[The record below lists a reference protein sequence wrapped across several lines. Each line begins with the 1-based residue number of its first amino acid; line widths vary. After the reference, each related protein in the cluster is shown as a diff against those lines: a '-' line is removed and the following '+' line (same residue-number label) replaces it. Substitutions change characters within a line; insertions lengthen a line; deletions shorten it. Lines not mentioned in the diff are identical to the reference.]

1 MAFLFFGL
9 RGQRRKRDLNV
20 LKVLFLLLFS
30 FDLLAKNSLQ
40 IPHLSAM
47 QAVANSHH
55 SKPVLNFQNEQ
66 IRLSFK
72 QNIIIMRFII
82 VNCLLCFSVTGLHAQ
97 FFKKDAGLAH
107 TFSIVA
113 RDAVTG
119 EMAVGV
125 QSHWFS
131 VGTAV
136 SWGEAGVGVVATQS
150 FVNKSYGI
158 KGLDLMKKGK
168 TAPEALQ
175 ELLALD
181 EGREVR
187 QVAMID
193 VNGRVNSF
201 TGKNCIDYAG
211 NIVGKNYSVQSNMM
225 LTDKV
230 NKAMANVFEASEG
243 KQLAERV
250 LLALKAA
257 QAAGGDIR
265 GKQSV
270 AILVVA
276 GKSTGQPWN
285 ERLIDLRVDDSKA
298 PLDEM
303 DRLLRTYRAYEHM
316 NNGDLATEKNDMK
329 LAMEEYSAA
338 MKMFPENLEM
348 QYWTAITL
356 ANNKKVAEASKLLQ
370 KIYKKDANWREL
382 TKRLPKVNL
391 LTVSVADLTEL
402 LK

>member
-1 MAFLFFGL
+1 MKRPILFTS
-9 RGQRRKRDLNV
+9 
-20 LKVLFLLLFS
+20 LLIFS
-30 FDLLAKNSLQ
+30 IN
-40 IPHLSAM
+40 I
-47 QAVANSHH
+47 
-55 SKPVLNFQNEQ
+55 
-66 IRLSFK
+66 SF
-72 QNIIIMRFII
+72 
-82 VNCLLCFSVTGLHAQ
+82 AQ
-97 FFKKDAGLAH
+97 FFKKDDGLAH

-113 RDAVTG
+113 RDPLTG

-158 KGLDLMKKGK
+158 KGLALMKDGK
-168 TAPEALQ
+168 TAPDALK

-193 VNGRVNSF
+193 VNGNVHSF

-211 NIVGKNYSVQSNMM
+211 NIVGKNYAVQSNMM

-230 NKAMANVFEASEG
+230 NRAMAKAFEKSEG
-243 KQLAERV
+243 QPLAERV
-250 LLALKAA
+250 LAALQAA
-257 QAAGGDIR
+257 EAAGGDIR
-265 GKQSV
+265 GKQS
-270 AILVVA
+270 AALLVVA
-276 GKSTGQPWN
+276 GKSTGKPWN
-285 ERLIDLRVDDSKA
+285 ERLIDLRVDDNIA

-303 DRLLRTYRAYEHM
+303 DRLLRLVRAYEHM
-316 NNGDLATEKNDMK
+316 DKGDLATEKNDMK
-329 LAMEEYSAA
+329 GAMEEYETA

-356 ANNKKVAEASKLLQ
+356 ANNKKVAESSIMLQ

-391 LTVSVADLTEL
+391 LTVTEAGLKEL